1 MSTGQMMLALGAVI
15 LLSFLILRFN
25 GTTLTANEMTMDSKM
40 GILAISVANSY
51 IDVAKKKAYDEVVM
65 DTTKPTILLSDL
77 TSTLGPESGEVYPD
91 FDDFDDYNLEPLG
104 IVVVD
109 STTLI
114 NPSKS
119 NIATPFFI
127 TSKVYY
133 VTSSNPDSPAMVKTW
148 NKKLEVKVWTHGL
161 VDTIKMST
169 VSSMW

>member
-25 GTTLTANEMTMDSKM
+25 GTTFTAQEMTMDSKM

-65 DTTKPTILLSDL
+65 DTTKPAILLSDL
-77 TSTLGPESGEVYPD
+77 TSTLGPEPGEVYPE
-91 FDDFDDYNLEPLG
+91 FDDFDDYNLNG
-104 IVVVD
+104 YVIID
-109 STTLI
+109 TTTLI

-119 NIATPFFI
+119 SSPTPFYI
-127 TSKVYY
+127 TSDVYY
-133 VTSSNPDSPAMVKTW
+133 VNNANPNAPAMVKTW
-148 NKKLEVKVWTHGL
+148 NKRMDVKVWCDGL
-161 VDTIKMST
+161 VDTIRMST

>member
-25 GTTLTANEMTMDSKM
+25 GTTFTAQEMTMDSKM

-51 IDVAKKKAYDEVVM
+51 IDVAKKKAFDEVVM
-65 DTTKPTILLSDL
+65 DSTKPTILLSDL

-91 FDDFDDYNLEPLG
+91 FDDFDDYNLKG
-104 IVVVD
+104 NVIVD
-109 STTLI
+109 TTTLI

-119 NIATPFFI
+119 SSPTPFYI
-127 TSKVYY
+127 TSDVYY
-133 VTSSNPDSPAMVKTW
+133 IISANPNAPAMIKTW
-148 NKKLEVKVWTHGL
+148 NKRMDVKVWCDGL
-161 VDTIKMST
+161 VDTIRMST

>member
-25 GTTLTANEMTMDSKM
+25 GTSFTAQEMTMDSKM

-51 IDVAKKKAYDEVVM
+51 IDVAKKKAFDEVVM
-65 DTTKPTILLSDL
+65 DTTKPSILLSDL
-77 TSTLGPESGEVYPD
+77 TSSLGKEAGEVYPD
-91 FDDFDDYNLEPLG
+91 FDDFDDYNLPVGEV
-104 IVVVD
+104 IVD
-109 STTLI
+109 TTTLI

-119 NIATPFFI
+119 ASPTPFYI

-133 VTSSNPDSPAMVKTW
+133 VTSANPNAPAMVKTW
-148 NKKLEVKVWTHGL
+148 NKKLEVKVWCDGL
-161 VDTIKMST
+161 VDTIRMST